1 MVFYNH
7 TMIISTVMIFCRFR
21 SSGIHS
27 KGIQL
32 ILTLANLWKSLYIA
46 FEWYSF
52 FYSKIFCRLVS
63 AYEDKVLN
71 NNSNDGQLKKFS
83 NNFPAFVD
91 YILKQYKRSSCYHK
105 HNTPCGINVH
115 WRPYNARCL
124 YCDISY
130 DVIGRME
137 TFDEDF
143 KYILAR
149 KNLTDLFNRSGTHIH
164 KSQR

>member
-1 MVFYNH
+1 MVF
-7 TMIISTVMIFCRFR
+7 
-21 SSGIHS
+21 
-27 KGIQL
+27 K
-32 ILTLANLWKSLYIA
+32 LYLFLYFIT
-46 FEWYSF
+46 
-52 FYSKIFCRLVS
+52 FCRLVS

-71 NNSNDGQLKKFS
+71 SNRGNLKRFS

-91 YILKQYKRSSCYHK
+91 LILKQYSRSSCYHK
-105 HNTPCGINVH
+105 HNTPCNMNVH

-130 DVIGRME
+130 DVIGRIE

-143 KYILAR
+143 KYILTR
-149 KNLTDLFNRSGTHIH
+149 KNLTDLFNRSGLHIH

>member
-1 MVFYNH
+1 MP
-7 TMIISTVMIFCRFR
+7 
-21 SSGIHS
+21 
-27 KGIQL
+27 K
-32 ILTLANLWKSLYIA
+32 LYLFLYCIT
-46 FEWYSF
+46 
-52 FYSKIFCRLVS
+52 FCRLVS

-71 NNSNDGQLKKFS
+71 NNSNNGNLKRFS

-91 YILKQYKRSSCYHK
+91 LILKQYSRSSCYHK
-105 HNTPCGINVH
+105 HNTPCNMNVH

-130 DVIGRME
+130 NVIGRME